1 MMQRGKCRSLLSPR
15 FFLSLILSIT
25 ASLLFITVIANQHQ
39 NPFLFIG
46 GTRDIAD
53 RTVLFVRTAQNC
65 QSRLK
70 YLLESWIPKDLSKQ
84 SNIYLITDNI
94 PNDTNVTI
102 FNLFR
107 NVVETNCPSTHGE
120 FDLCCKT
127 AHEFD
132 AYYSLTKINSN
143 LEWMCRFDDDQ
154 YVNVDNL
161 YKYLSQMNSS
171 KPYYIGRIS
180 YGHRLSVPEHN
191 RTYMFATYGAGVCY
205 SHTLLKQLRSHVH
218 VNVLPKNCAKLK
230 RPDDVYMG
238 YLIELI
244 VNVSLTPVNDLLH
257 SHLDVLDGSFRRY
270 SLNDLARMITFGFS
284 SQVDHYELR
293 KRLDTTVTGK
303 NTTVYDRISPFFAVL
318 PEAVLRS
325 YVSVPYTDNTETYDR
340 NTASGNTAKYG
351 RAWSYFSVYDRL
363 RSRLF
368 DLEWDRYT
376 LDWLRIIHQLIELT
390 KQDQYE
396 AANRLWL
403 FLRNYEKEHPQNL
416 TNKYDQSCTSYER
429 LRNKTLLLNN
439 ETTTQNSNKST

>member
-1 MMQRGKCRSLLSPR
+1 MYTKTCMSYFKHDTTC
-15 FFLSLILSIT
+15 

-46 GTRDIAD
+46 GTNNIAD

-94 PNDTNVTI
+94 PNDSNVTI
-102 FNLFR
+102 FNSFR
-107 NVVETNCPSTHGE
+107 NVVETNCPATHGG

-132 AYYSLTKINSN
+132 TYYNLAKTNSN

-171 KPYYIGRIS
+171 KPYYLGRVS

-191 RTYMFATYGAGVCY
+191 RTYIFATYGGGVCY
-205 SHTLLKQLRSHVH
+205 SHTLLKQLRPHVH
-218 VNVLPKNCAKLK
+218 VDVLPKNCAKLK

-238 YLIELI
+238 VLIELI
-244 VNVSLTPVNDLLH
+244 LNVTLTEENDLLH
-257 SHLDVLDGSFRRY
+257 SHLDVLDGSFRNY
-270 SLNDLARMITFGFS
+270 TLNDLTRMITFGFS
-284 SQVDHYELR
+284 
-293 KRLDTTVTGK
+293 
-303 NTTVYDRISPFFAVL
+303 
-318 PEAVLRS
+318 
-325 YVSVPYTDNTETYDR
+325 
-340 NTASGNTAKYG
+340 
-351 RAWSYFSVYDRL
+351 
-363 RSRLF
+363 
-368 DLEWDRYT
+368 WDRYT
-376 LDWLRIIHQLIELT
+376 LDWLPIIHQLIELT

-416 TNKYDQSCTSYER
+416 TDKYDLTCTSYKR

>member
-1 MMQRGKCRSLLSPR
+1 MIQRGKCRSLLSPR
-15 FFLSLILSIT
+15 FFLSLILSIS

-46 GTRDIAD
+46 GTNNIAD

-84 SNIYLITDNI
+84 SNIYLITDKILNS
-94 PNDTNVTI
+94 TNATI
-102 FNLFR
+102 FNSFR
-107 NVVETNCPSTHGE
+107 NVIETNCPATHGG

-132 AYYSLTKINSN
+132 TYYNLAKTNSN

-171 KPYYIGRIS
+171 KPYYLGRVS

-191 RTYMFATYGAGVCY
+191 RTYIFATYGGGVCY
-205 SHTLLKQLRSHVH
+205 SQALLKQLRPHVH
-218 VNVLPKNCAKLK
+218 VDVLPKNCAKLK

-238 YLIELI
+238 VLIELI
-244 VNVSLTPVNDLLH
+244 LNVTLTEENDLLH
-257 SHLDVLDGSFRRY
+257 SHLDVLDGSFRNY
-270 SLNDLARMITFGFS
+270 TLNDLTRMITFGFS
-284 SQVDHYELR
+284 
-293 KRLDTTVTGK
+293 
-303 NTTVYDRISPFFAVL
+303 
-318 PEAVLRS
+318 
-325 YVSVPYTDNTETYDR
+325 
-340 NTASGNTAKYG
+340 
-351 RAWSYFSVYDRL
+351 
-363 RSRLF
+363 
-368 DLEWDRYT
+368 WDRYT
-376 LDWLRIIHQLIELT
+376 LDWLPIIHQLIELT

-416 TNKYDQSCTSYER
+416 TDKYDLTCTSYKR